1 MGEEIKEQNKISELI
16 SESLE
21 SIKGLVDANTVVG
34 TPINTPQGT
43 VIIPISKISV
53 GFAGGGNDY
62 AGKNSPAKKNN
73 FGGAGGTGVTVSPI
87 GFLVVDAEGKTEMVT
102 MQNPVNSNAGSS
114 IESIVEKL
122 PSILDKLKAAF
133 EKKKKAKKEESAKE
147 NAEVKTESENTE
159 NPNAEKEIAKEEKN
173 PDNT

>member
-62 AGKNSPAKKNN
+62 AGKNSRRKKIIS
-73 FGGAGGTGVTVSPI
+73 AVR
-87 GFLVVDAEGKTEMVT
+87 AER
-102 MQNPVNSNAGSS
+102 A
-114 IESIVEKL
+114 
-122 PSILDKLKAAF
+122 
-133 EKKKKAKKEESAKE
+133 
-147 NAEVKTESENTE
+147 
-159 NPNAEKEIAKEEKN
+159 
-173 PDNT
+173 

>member
-102 MQNPVNSNAGSS
+102 MQNPTNSNAGSS

-122 PSILDKLKAAF
+122 PSILDKLKATF
-133 EKKKKAKKEESAKE
+133 EKKKKAKKEESVKE
-147 NAEVKTESENTE
+147 ECEIKTESENGEKTE
-159 NPNAEKEIAKEEKN
+159 IKTEITEEEKKSE
-173 PDNT
+173 

>member
-62 AGKNSPAKKNN
+62 ASKDSSPKKNN
-73 FGGAGGTGVTVSPI
+73 FGGAGGTGVTVSPV
-87 GFLVVDAEGKTEMVT
+87 GFLVVDSEGKTEMVT
-102 MQNPVNSNAGSS
+102 MQNPTNSNAGTS

-122 PSILDKLKAAF
+122 PSILDKLKATF
-133 EKKKKAKKEESAKE
+133 EKKKKAKKEESAKDDS
-147 NAEVKTESENTE
+147 EVKTEPENGKE
-159 NPNAEKEIAKEEKN
+159 NAEEEKKTN
-173 PDNT
+173 NT